1 MFNFDVERFL
11 KIQNG
16 AASQKDAI
24 DKALDEIEGK
34 GGFKNLFL
42 IGSGGAGI
50 LMMPAEYI
58 MKTHSTLPVYR
69 EAAAD
74 FLAMNHKHFGPDSL
88 VVMASL
94 SGTTSETIEAAKF
107 VKEKGATTISF
118 VGHGDKPLAQA
129 TDYTFVNFAEDD
141 TSCESFFMQ
150 FYLLI
155 ARIMNKR
162 GEFPQYEAFANSI
175 AKLPEG
181 LLKVKEQVEDRAK
194 AWADKHK
201 DTPYHLLV
209 GSGTSWGE
217 TFYYAMCI
225 LEEMQWIKTKAV
237 SANDFFHGTLEL
249 VENGVSVIL
258 FKGEDETRPMMER
271 VERFAVQYT
280 DELTVFDSKEF
291 ELPGVDAEFRGWFS
305 PIVFATLLERVSAHL
320 EHVRNHPLTTRRYYR
335 RIQY

>member
-1 MFNFDVERFL
+1 MFNFDAKRFL
-11 KIQNG
+11 RIQQG
-16 AASQKDAI
+16 AASQKNAI
-24 DKALDEIEGK
+24 NEALDEIEAK
-34 GGFKNLFL
+34 GFKNLFL

-69 EAAAD
+69 EIAAEFMAID
-74 FLAMNHKHFGPDSL
+74 HKHFGPDSL
-88 VVMASL
+88 VVFASL
-94 SGTTSETIEAAKF
+94 SGTTSETVEAAKF
-107 VKEKGATTISF
+107 VKKRGATTISF
-118 VGHGDKPLAQA
+118 VGHGDKPLAEA

-155 ARIMNKR
+155 TRIMQKR
-162 GEFPQYEAFANSI
+162 GEFPQYDAFTESLS
-175 AKLPEG
+175 KLPEG
-181 LLKVKEQVEDRAK
+181 LLNVKEQIEDRAK
-194 AWADKHK
+194 AWAEKHK

-258 FKGEDETRPMMER
+258 MKGEDETRPMMER
-271 VERFAVQYT
+271 VERFAEKYT
-280 DELTVFDSKEF
+280 DELTIFDTKEF
-291 ELPGVDAEFRGWFS
+291 ELAGVAEEFRGWFS
-305 PIVFATLLERVSAHL
+305 PIVLATLLERISAHL